1 MQPRAAL
8 ARVEEASIEGVRE
21 VEPGFYSVRSE
32 PEPRGPVGRAWLTIR
47 HKLLGDPLP
56 SRLERAERLG
66 VFAALAVLGADSIAS
81 SVYGPEE
88 MMRMLAQAGP
98 GAVAFAL
105 PVGVGIVVLLAI
117 LAVSYQ
123 QTIRSYPDGAGG

>member
-1 MQPRAAL
+1 M
-8 ARVEEASIEGVRE
+8 RE
-21 VEPGFYSVRSE
+21 VAPGIYSVRSD
-32 PEPRGPVGRAWLTIR
+32 PEPQGPIGRRWLALRRAI
-47 HKLLGDPLP
+47 LGAPLP

-66 VFAALAVLGADSIAS
+66 LFAALAILGADSIAS

-123 QTIRSYPDGAGG
+123 QTIGAYPSGGVDRRV